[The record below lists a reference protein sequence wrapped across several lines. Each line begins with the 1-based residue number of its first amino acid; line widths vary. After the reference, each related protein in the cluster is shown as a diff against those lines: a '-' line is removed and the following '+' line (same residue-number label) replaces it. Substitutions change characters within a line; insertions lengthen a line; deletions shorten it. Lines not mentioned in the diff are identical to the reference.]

1 MKLPEIVKRIGE
13 TTGEISVETISET
26 TVETTGGTTG
36 GTIGKNEEESR
47 IYIEDYVYS
56 YLRELKHRKEILPL
70 RAVLFGHT
78 CSKEQK
84 SFYFVYGAA
93 CIADELEKGR
103 DEEQIRKLF
112 FPECERIG
120 YVNVYGECL
129 HLPEKKSSCLIFYDS
144 NEPMQN
150 YLLSCYNRELS
161 EDVSL
166 QEKEELKSVWET
178 PAKKPVFSGGA
189 FWKKVFGML
198 MILLLATAVTTIDE
212 YGKMYGFV
220 EAVKRAVIISQI
232 QD

>member
-1 MKLPEIVKRIGE
+1 MKLPVIVKRIGE
-13 TTGEISVETISET
+13 T
-26 TVETTGGTTG
+26 
-36 GTIGKNEEESR
+36 EEESR

-56 YLRELKHRKEILPL
+56 YLKELKNRKEILPL

-84 SFYFVYGAA
+84 NFYFIYGAA
-93 CIADELEKGR
+93 CVADEMEKGR
-103 DEEQIRKLF
+103 DEEQIRELF

-120 YVNVYGECL
+120 YVNVHGESL
-129 HLPEKKSSCLIFYDS
+129 QSPEKKPSCLVFYDS

-161 EDVSL
+161 EDVSAE
-166 QEKEELKSVWET
+166 EKEELKSIWEM
-178 PAKKPVFSGGA
+178 PEKKTVVSAGT
-189 FWKKVFGML
+189 FWKKIFGIFML
-198 MILLLATAVTTIDE
+198 LLLAMAVTTIDE

-220 EAVKRAVIISQI
+220 EAAERAVLASHI